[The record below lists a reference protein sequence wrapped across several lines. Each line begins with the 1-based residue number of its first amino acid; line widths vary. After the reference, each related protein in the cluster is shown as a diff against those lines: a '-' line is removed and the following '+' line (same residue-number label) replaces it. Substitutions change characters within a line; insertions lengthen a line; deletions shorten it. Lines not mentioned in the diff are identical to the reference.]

1 MDYHLNVV
9 PDCFSLMLQY
19 ISHSYPG
26 FSHVCCSLSDNFEE
40 AAAATAAATT
50 TATTTAVATTT
61 ITTQTNNKKMGKKV
75 ENKSISQ
82 VMANQEMSKRKRQII
97 WCGGVLNNIQIRRQI
112 RTVGMYVFHLC
123 KHSSLYK
130 DKIVFPVRND
140 TRTDTLSI
148 GLTAKHL
155 LRKAKPHTCTN
166 HIGKTT
172 ETTEQT
178 LLFSFTCFRSH
189 CPPPHISLLHHYVC
203 FSLRCL

>member
-1 MDYHLNVV
+1 M
-9 PDCFSLMLQY
+9 CFNGLPLECGARLFFSY
-19 ISHSYPG
+19 ASIHFSHSYPC

-97 WCGGVLNNIQIRRQI
+97 WCGVVLNNIQIRRQI

-123 KHSSLYK
+123 KHSSSYK
-130 DKIVFPVRND
+130 DKI
-140 TRTDTLSI
+140 
-148 GLTAKHL
+148 
-155 LRKAKPHTCTN
+155 
-166 HIGKTT
+166 
-172 ETTEQT
+172 
-178 LLFSFTCFRSH
+178 
-189 CPPPHISLLHHYVC
+189 C
-203 FSLRCL
+203 FSCTKRYTHRHTVNWSDG